1 MVSSIFVNTN
11 FCGFHCW
18 VDPWN
23 KMYISVQ
30 YILINF
36 IIKSLATNIGI
47 IETVISQNPWK
58 MVLRKRQFMDC
69 NYWFYEK
76 IISIYLLE
84 SELTALNEVLR
95 MITISGTF
103 NIILINYVNDF
114 LCLNQAKIFS
124 LITYEWYNLE
134 HKNVL
139 FSLLKNNEINAM
151 IHTYADHI
159 LWSNR

>member
-1 MVSSIFVNTN
+1 M
-11 FCGFHCW
+11 
-18 VDPWN
+18 
-23 KMYISVQ
+23 Q

-36 IIKSLATNIGI
+36 IIKSLATNKGI

-76 IISIYLLE
+76 IINIYLLE
-84 SELTALNEVLR
+84 SELTALNEVFK

-103 NIILINYVNDF
+103 NLILINYVNGF
-114 LCLNQAKIFS
+114 FCLNQAKIFS
-124 LITYEWYNLE
+124 LMTYEWCNLQ

-139 FSLLKNNEINAM
+139 FSLLQNNETNAM

>member
-1 MVSSIFVNTN
+1 M
-11 FCGFHCW
+11 
-18 VDPWN
+18 
-23 KMYISVQ
+23 Q

-84 SELTALNEVLR
+84 SELTALNEVLK

-103 NIILINYVNDF
+103 NLILINYVNDF

-124 LITYEWYNLE
+124 LITYEWHNLE
-134 HKNVL
+134 HKMLYFRYQKQWNQCYD
-139 FSLLKNNEINAM
+139 
-151 IHTYADHI
+151 TYLCWTYTVKQSI
-159 LWSNR
+159 KQLNQ